1 MKKTKI
7 ALALSLTGAIMITAC
22 NDDGD
27 AENNADEEI
36 VNINGTSLTEGDL
49 TDELKNEFGEQT
61 FNQMVQD
68 TILRQQAEELDIG
81 EEEVEDEL
89 DDMREQMGVEDDE
102 QLLEM
107 LQMQMQIPVDSI
119 EELEED
125 FLLPQVVIQ
134 ELSTAEVDISEEDKE
149 AYYEENE
156 EELTEV
162 EARHILVEDEES
174 AEEVIS
180 ELEEGM
186 AFEDAVEEYSEDT
199 QSVQEGGNVGTF
211 PQEGHQMDE
220 NFAEAAFDL
229 DVGEISEPVESDFGY
244 HIIEVLERNETYE
257 ELEEEIESRLTQ
269 EQSQMPEEV
278 IQELMEEA
286 DIDITDSEYED
297 WLQDP
302 ESMMMQ

>member
-7 ALALSLTGAIMITAC
+7 ALVACITGAIALTAC

-27 AENNADEEI
+27 ADNESGEEI
-36 VNINGTSLTEGDL
+36 ANVDGTSLTEEEL
-49 TDELKNEFGEQT
+49 TNELKNEYGQQL
-61 FNQMVQD
+61 FNQMIQD

-89 DDMREQMGVEDDE
+89 EDMREQMGVEDDE

-119 EELEED
+119 DELKED

-149 AYYEENE
+149 EYYEENE
-156 EELTEV
+156 EALTEV
-162 EARHILVEDEES
+162 EVRHILVEDEET
-174 AEEVIS
+174 AEEVLD
-180 ELEEGM
+180 ELEDGM
-186 AFEDAVEEYSEDT
+186 SFEDAVEEYSEDSA
-199 QSVQEGGNVGTF
+199 SVPEGGNVGTF

-220 NFAEAAFDL
+220 NFADAAFEL
-229 DVGEISEPVESDFGY
+229 DEGEVSEPVESQMGH
-244 HIIEVLERNETYE
+244 HIIELLDRNETYE

-269 EQSQMPEEV
+269 EQSKMPEEV
-278 IQELMEEA
+278 LQELMEEA
-286 DIDITDSEYED
+286 DIEITDNEYED
-297 WLQDP
+297 WLQEP
-302 ESMMMQ
+302 GAMPMQ